1 MLSLSF
7 LCYENYVIPESDHED
22 VEGSCQDLLPLGRV
36 NPVGFEDADVSVDTQ
51 AQRDDLKSGIA
62 HSGAMN
68 NCVVDTEAQ
77 RDDLKSD
84 IAHSGAMNNFTVAPK
99 PGGMI

>member
-51 AQRDDLKSGIA
+51 AQRDDLKS
-62 HSGAMN
+62 
-68 NCVVDTEAQ
+68 
-77 RDDLKSD
+77 D
-84 IAHSGAMNNFTVAPK
+84 IAHSGVMITVLQTPK
-99 PGGMI
+99 HRGMI